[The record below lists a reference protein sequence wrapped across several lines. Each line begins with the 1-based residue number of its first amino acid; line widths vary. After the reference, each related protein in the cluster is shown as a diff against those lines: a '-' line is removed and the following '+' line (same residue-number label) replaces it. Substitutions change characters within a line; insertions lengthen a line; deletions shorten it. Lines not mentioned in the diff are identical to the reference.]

1 MHPRKQS
8 VRRTR
13 STLRT
18 AEQNQTFSAKAQK
31 LLPLRIPRL
40 LTARRQ
46 SARRECY
53 STARLQRQG
62 RGKRNGGSA
71 AVYADVHRVCTGFD
85 AVSRSALGANAG
97 ERRGEDYRGND
108 RSRRG
113 GRGRG
118 HFRRIQAD
126 DERQPQ
132 RAVERL

>member
-8 VRRTR
+8 VGRTR

-71 AVYADVHRVCTGFD
+71 AVYADGHRIGSGFGS
-85 AVSRSALGANAG
+85 VSRSALGANAG
-97 ERRGEDYRGND
+97 ERRGGDYQGND

-113 GRGRG
+113 GRGAGQFRG
-118 HFRRIQAD
+118 IQAKD
-126 DERQPQ
+126 G
-132 RAVERL
+132 

>member
-8 VRRTR
+8 VGRTR

-31 LLPLRIPRL
+31 LLPLRITRL

-71 AVYADVHRVCTGFD
+71 VVYADVHLIGSGFHS
-85 AVSRSALGANAG
+85 VSRGALAANAG
-97 ERRGEDYRGND
+97 ETRGADYQG
-108 RSRRG
+108 
-113 GRGRG
+113 
-118 HFRRIQAD
+118 
-126 DERQPQ
+126 
-132 RAVERL
+132 